1 MDRTQKIDCGTN
13 GEVIFTGATIK
24 FQLKE
29 GLTRGKRY
37 GLSVK
42 YGAWYLSR
50 KANFL
55 CKNRNDSN
63 SFKTNPRRS

>member
-29 GLTRGKRY
+29 GLTQ
-37 GLSVK
+37 
-42 YGAWYLSR
+42 LSR
-50 KANFL
+50 LAMSDAK
-55 CKNRNDSN
+55 
-63 SFKTNPRRS
+63 

>member
-29 GLTRGKRY
+29 GLTLKEPGV
-37 GLSVK
+37 GV
-42 YGAWYLSR
+42 
-50 KANFL
+50 N
-55 CKNRNDSN
+55 
-63 SFKTNPRRS
+63 

>member
-29 GLTRGKRY
+29 GLTPTY
-37 GLSVK
+37 QQI
-42 YGAWYLSR
+42 W
-50 KANFL
+50 
-55 CKNRNDSN
+55 
-63 SFKTNPRRS
+63 